1 MEHWDDPKIY
11 EGTKTMG
18 SMGIGGRSERKI
30 ASKGVCGGGGVL
42 AGSGLGGERD
52 LKRDVA
58 LKGPTNWEG
67 RGGLK
72 GFSAS

>member
-1 MEHWDDPKIY
+1 
-11 EGTKTMG
+11 MG
-18 SMGIGGRSERKI
+18 SMGIGRRSERKI
-30 ASKGVCGGGGVL
+30 ASKGVCEGGAL